1 MASYCKREVPFT
13 LHSKIDYNWLQF
25 LTVDMMIF
33 ACWLASWIVLGH
45 TVKVSIVEWTDWNT
59 YLVGQ
64 MWLLI
69 WMKLH
74 FNHVMLWSN
83 PFTSGKLKIQV
94 GDVFIGHT
102 KILRDK
108 HHPNNPRMFTFLY
121 RMFFLVKTVT
131 PFEDCWWLDQR
142 LGDSPL
148 RCFLGWLGW
157 WCRSIPSSNRGG
169 PSVGQLWGDDECRKR
184 KSYKLE

>member
-59 YLVGQ
+59 YLVAKCDCWFEWNCTSITLCFEAIPSPVASWRFRLGIFSLVTQ
-64 MWLLI
+64 KSSETNI
-69 WMKLH
+69 TPTTPAC
-74 FNHVMLWSN
+74 S
-83 PFTSGKLKIQV
+83 PFYIGCFFWWKRWPLSKIV
-94 GDVFIGHT
+94 GDWINVWGI
-102 KILRDK
+102 
-108 HHPNNPRMFTFLY
+108 PR
-121 RMFFLVKTVT
+121 
-131 PFEDCWWLDQR
+131 
-142 LGDSPL
+142 L

-169 PSVGQLWGDDECRKR
+169 PSLKLCGDDKCREHKVI
-184 KSYKLE
+184 S

>member
-1 MASYCKREVPFT
+1 MFQKNTCWAQRREAPNSMASYYKREVPFT

-33 ACWLASWIVLGH
+33 ACWLASWIGLWH
-45 TVKVSIVEWTDWNT
+45 NVKVSIVEWRDWNT

-94 GDVFIGHT
+94 GDFFIGYT

-121 RMFFLVKTVT
+121 RMFFLGENGDPFRRLLVT
-131 PFEDCWWLDQR
+131 GSTF
-142 LGDSPL
+142 
-148 RCFLGWLGW
+148 
-157 WCRSIPSSNRGG
+157 GG
-169 PSVGQLWGDDECRKR
+169 FPVEVFPWMTGMVM
-184 KSYKLE
+184 